1 MQWLKGTSWSD
12 TRLHKKKPCDF
23 FGRGGRNIAERE
35 WAFEN
40 RYTNTAGIGTGMG
53 KVIILLIV
61 LILILIIL
69 PMNMTTTN
77 NSSII
82 IRVLIIITSKRIV
95 NNGNNR
101 SMYLTDLLPAP
112 AHRNKYT
119 HNVHMALINPP
130 FCFCLLCA
138 RSSSQ
143 LRSLQDMGKPHR
155 FDVEKFAQAS
165 SHKKLYKEIA
175 L

>member
-12 TRLHKKKPCDF
+12 TRLHKKTCDF

-82 IRVLIIITSKRIV
+82 IRVLIIITRKRIV

-130 FCFCLLCA
+130 RKKITPIF
-138 RSSSQ
+138 S
-143 LRSLQDMGKPHR
+143 R
-155 FDVEKFAQAS
+155 FFSVFP
-165 SHKKLYKEIA
+165 L
-175 L
+175 